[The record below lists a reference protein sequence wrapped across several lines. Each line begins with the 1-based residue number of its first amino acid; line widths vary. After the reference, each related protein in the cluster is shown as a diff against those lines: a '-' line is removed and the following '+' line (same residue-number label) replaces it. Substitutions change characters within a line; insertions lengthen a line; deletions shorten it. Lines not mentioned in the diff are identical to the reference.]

1 VKRNELTI
9 IVALGAIGLVIAFW
23 LLVISPK
30 RNEAGSLKN
39 DVDQLHA
46 ELSQAQQAV
55 EAGDQAR
62 KSFPID
68 YRRLVVLGKAVPS
81 DGEQGSLLVQLQQL
95 ADRAGVGFQSI
106 DLSASAG
113 ATTTPPTEAGA
124 VASTDSPS
132 TTDSSSSSTT
142 TSSSSDST
150 TSDSTSTSTSDSSS
164 APSSTAT
171 TATTA
176 PATEAGAANLPIG
189 ASVGPAGLPVMP
201 YDLKF
206 TGGFF
211 QIANFLHSVD
221 GLVHSHDGLI
231 DVNGRL
237 MTVDAFTLS
246 PVQTEPGSSFNPVPT
261 LTADLSVTTYLT
273 PADQGLTAGA
283 SPGGPAT
290 ATATPTA
297 SATSTP
303 APTSTPTATATP

>member
-1 VKRNELTI
+1 LTI
-9 IVALGAIGLVIAFW
+9 VVALAVVGLVIAFW

-30 RNEAGSLKN
+30 RHEAASLKD
-39 DVDQLHA
+39 DVDQLHS

-62 KSFPID
+62 KSFPIE

-81 DGEQGSLLVQLQQL
+81 DGEQASLMVQLQHL
-95 ADRAGVGFQSI
+95 ADRAGVSFQSI
-106 DLSASAG
+106 DLSAS
-113 ATTTPPTEAGA
+113 TDTSTTPSTEAGA
-124 VASTDSPS
+124 VASTETPS
-132 TTDSSSSSTT
+132 ANSASSSSTT
-142 TSSSSDST
+142 PSSGSTSSSS
-150 TSDSTSTSTSDSSS
+150 TSPSASSS
-164 APSSTAT
+164 TSSTAT
-171 TATTA
+171 AAAA
-176 PATEAGAANLPIG
+176 PATEADAANLPIG

-211 QIANFLHSVD
+211 QIANFLHSID
-221 GLVHSHDGLI
+221 GLVHSQRGLI

-246 PVQTEPGSSFNPVPT
+246 PVQTQEGTPTATPT

-273 PADQGLTAGA
+273 PADQGLTGGA
-283 SPGGPAT
+283 TPSGPAP
-290 ATATPTA
+290 ATPTPAA
-297 SATSTP
+297 STTTP